1 MELKDKLKQ
10 LRKEKG
16 LTQAQ
21 LAEALFVSR
30 STVAK
35 WENGLS
41 LPNPEVMTALED
53 LYHISRT
60 EIATAQPEAVI
71 VTKNR
76 RLRLL
81 GSIIGWTAVAIL
93 IVLMYALPFA
103 IHDGSYGFTP
113 EMAGGVFAE
122 YDDPYIDTGDYRIYY
137 SCFQGDWEDGRHWS
151 MLSSFRPVEKHFWG
165 CTVSEEDYER
175 DVILHGYTLVGYFY
189 SIPGKHGYYNLIKAG
204 IGNEVSDDMVTV
216 SSVTIGGKVYEVQNG
231 FFFITPEPV
240 EYFKIGDLFLN
251 VE

>member
-41 LPNPEVMTALED
+41 LPNPEVMTTLED

-60 EIATAQPEAVI
+60 EIATTEPETII
-71 VTKNR
+71 VVKNR

-81 GSIIGWTAVAIL
+81 GSIIVWSSIIAL
-93 IVLMYALPFA
+93 IVLMYTLPFA
-103 IHDGSYGFTP
+103 IHNGSYGFTP
-113 EMAGGVFAE
+113 EMAGGVFSE
-122 YDDPYIDTGDYRIYY
+122 HDHPYIDTGDYRIYY
-137 SCFQGDWEDGRHWS
+137 SCFEGDLVDGRHWS
-151 MLSSFRPVEKHFWG
+151 ILSSFRPVEKHFWG
-165 CTVSEEDYER
+165 CTVSEDDYQR
-175 DVILHGYTLVGYFY
+175 DVILEGRTLVGYFY
-189 SIPGKHGYYNLIKAG
+189 SIKGKDGYYNLIKG
-204 IGNEVSDDMVTV
+204 VFDDDNSNYIVTIE
-216 SSVTIGGKVYEVQNG
+216 SVTIDGKAYDVQNG

-240 EYFKIGDLFLN
+240 EYFQIGDVFLN